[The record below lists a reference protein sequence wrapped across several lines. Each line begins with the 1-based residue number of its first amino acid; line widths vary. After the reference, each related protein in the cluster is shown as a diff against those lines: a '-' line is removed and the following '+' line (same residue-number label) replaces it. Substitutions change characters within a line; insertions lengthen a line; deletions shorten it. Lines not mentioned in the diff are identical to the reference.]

1 VGHAARVKAIR
12 NAYKFSILNPE
23 EDIPSGRRKRTDRSH
38 LDQNVIQWPVSA
50 ISVMYFQV
58 T

>member
-1 VGHAARVKAIR
+1 MGHAARVKAIR
-12 NAYKFSILNPE
+12 NVYKFSIRNPE
-23 EDIPSGRRKRTDRSH
+23 EHIPSGRPKRTDRSH
-38 LDQNVIQWPVSA
+38 LDQNVIQWRISA